1 MIARLWHEYWS
12 SVAGNIQ
19 AMPLEA
25 VITVAAT
32 LILRR
37 WIARAWHWL
46 VGEHLDMADVRRDAA
61 AARKIMADLHE
72 ELTGKRHELHP
83 AGGEK
88 GRE

>member
-1 MIARLWHEYWS
+1 MGWFWGEIE
-12 SVAGNIQ
+12 GNVL
-19 AMPLEA
+19 AMPVCGVLA
-25 VITVAAT
+25 TAAA
-32 LILRR
+32 LVFRR
-37 WIARAWHWL
+37 WLARAWHWL

-72 ELTGKRHELHP
+72 ELTGRRHELHP